1 MVRAAD
7 DDTLRLYDVASGTL
21 LKTLGCKTYGVSAV
35 AFTHSPLCVLTASG
49 AHRSDHDVRYHSLHD
64 NTYLRFFKARARAV
78 PAALGMPLMRPL
90 SRWRAQGHSQ
100 RVLSLEMSPKSD
112 AFLTAGA
119 DCCARLWDVRT
130 NVCCGVMRTGAAP
143 VAAWD
148 HQGLVFGVVTSDGVL
163 KLFDARGYDQGP
175 FDTVA
180 FGPTG
185 PAGAPQRATSL
196 AFSLDGK
203 QILVKAGDVAL
214 VLDAYNGQRLHA
226 FAPPV
231 APHAPPTQPAL
242 TPDARAVL
250 CGGADAH
257 IHVYSAATG
266 AEVAAW
272 RGHTGVPT
280 QTKWSPRRAL
290 AASGCT
296 HGGLALWIPQAEGGN
311 AHAHTQGGG
320 AQPQPPAPEW

>member
-1 MVRAAD
+1 
-7 DDTLRLYDVASGTL
+7 
-21 LKTLGCKTYGVSAV
+21 
-35 AFTHSPLCVLTASG
+35 
-49 AHRSDHDVRYHSLHD
+49 
-64 NTYLRFFKARARAV
+64 
-78 PAALGMPLMRPL
+78 
-90 SRWRAQGHSQ
+90 
-100 RVLSLEMSPKSD
+100 MSPKSD

-119 DCCARLWDVRT
+119 DGCARLWDVRT
-130 NVCCGVMRTGAAP
+130 NVCCGVVRTGAAP
-143 VAAWD
+143 AAAWD

-180 FGPTG
+180 FGQAG
-185 PAGAPQRATSL
+185 PAGAAQRATTRL

-226 FAPPV
+226 FAPPA
-231 APHAPPTQPAL
+231 APHPPPTQPAL

-250 CGGADAH
+250 CGGADTH

-296 HGGLALWIPQAEGGN
+296 HGGLALWIPQAEGG
-311 AHAHTQGGG
+311 
-320 AQPQPPAPEW
+320 AQTQPPAPGWC